1 MQSRCRDTVAVGP
14 FHLTICILLLGCLL
28 GCGRPSTAALR
39 GKVTLD
45 GAPVT
50 AGNIVFLPQG
60 GEGPKAAAA
69 IEEGKYMIPAE
80 DGLKPGVYRVEVSWH
95 KPTGRKVPSSD
106 PGIMMDETKEAVPA
120 KFNTDSTLT
129 AELAAGQAEKDFAL
143 TTK

>member
-1 MQSRCRDTVAVGP
+1 M
-14 FHLTICILLLGCLL
+14 L
-28 GCGRPSTAALR
+28 GCGAPSTAALT

-60 GEGPKAAAA
+60 EGPKAAAA
-69 IEEGKYMIPAE
+69 IVEGNYTIPAE
-80 DGLKPGVYRVEVSWH
+80 VGLKPGVYRVEVSWH
-95 KPTGRKVPSSD
+95 KPTGRKMPSSD

-120 KFNTDSTLT
+120 KFNTDSTLS
-129 AELAAGQAEKDFAL
+129 AELSAGQAEKDFAL